1 MAKNKIIEHTLYQ
14 TAYQR
19 LIDCHQGPKDGL
31 PFAHVKV
38 LGPSGSGKST
48 LLRDYEA
55 RHPRYDETDRT
66 IVPVLYAKVPPRPTI
81 ANVAGALLRAMGC
94 PLWKKG
100 DAEDRTDHLLTL
112 LSECRTELV
121 LVDEAQ
127 HLVDRGRTKTHAL
140 VADWIK
146 VTSDDSEIPW
156 VIAGLPRTQLLDA
169 ANDQFGRRFGSEVTL
184 DRLDPF
190 DGDAVRVI
198 GGIIVA
204 QTAEFRVVVAP
215 SIDTTDLASRV
226 GFASDGLI
234 GYMTKLLAETARTQ
248 KREKLRHCD
257 LAVFA
262 QAFRDAI
269 WADAPDDRNPFVGPP
284 GKLRTRLTGVNEPF
298 SPEND
303 ALGEA

>member
-14 TAYQR
+14 AAYQR
-19 LIDCHQGPKDGL
+19 LRECHQDPKDGL
-31 PFAHVKV
+31 PFAHLKV

-55 RHPRYDETDRT
+55 RHPRYDEADRT

-81 ANVAGALLRAMGC
+81 VNVAGALLRAMGC

-100 DAEDRTDHLLTL
+100 DADDRTEHLLTL
-112 LSECRTELV
+112 LRQCRTELV

-146 VTSDDSEIPW
+146 ATSDESEIPW
-156 VIAGLPRTQLLDA
+156 VISGLPRTQLLDA
-169 ANDQFGRRFGSEVTL
+169 ANDQFARRFGSELTL
-184 DRLDPF
+184 DRLNPF
-190 DGDAVRVI
+190 DDEAVRVI
-198 GGIIVA
+198 RGIIAA
-204 QTAEFRVVVAP
+204 QTAEFRVTLAP
-215 SIDTTDLASRV
+215 NVDPSDLAWRV
-226 GFASDGLI
+226 GFAADGLI
-234 GYMTKLLAETARTQ
+234 GYMTKLLAAAARAQ
-248 KREKLRHCD
+248 RREKPHRCD

-269 WADAPDDRNPFVGPP
+269 WADAPDDRNPFVGSAN
-284 GKLRTRLTGVNEPF
+284 KLRTRLTGVNEPF